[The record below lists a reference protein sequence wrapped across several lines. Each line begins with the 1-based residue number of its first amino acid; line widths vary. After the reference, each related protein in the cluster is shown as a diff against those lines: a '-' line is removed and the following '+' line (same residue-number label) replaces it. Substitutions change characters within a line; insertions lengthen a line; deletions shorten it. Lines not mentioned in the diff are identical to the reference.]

1 MGERVSEVVAYVHP
15 NKKKQRN
22 VTIVGGRAVH
32 LQKSTYQS
40 RDHFPQRLQNI

>member
-1 MGERVSEVVAYVHP
+1 MGDRVSEVVAYVHP
-15 NKKKQRN
+15 NKKNN